1 VVITVDWSA
10 ANRPT
15 IGADSIWVY
24 EWPAATLTNV
34 ATRATAA
41 RVVLDTIRAHG
52 NSRVLVACDVS
63 FGYPAGTAAAA
74 GLMDHADAPQPW
86 LAMWRHLAA
95 ELTDTDG
102 NVNNRFHVAAELNR
116 RFGRPRF
123 WGAPP
128 AAESEWLPRTK
139 PPIERPLRE
148 VEQRYRAVGLYPASC
163 WQLLGA
169 GSVGSQSLTAIPV
182 LYRWRQALAGRCTVW
197 PFEQLTGASDEVVL
211 AEVWPSELPAAEI
224 AAVEHPV
231 KDARQVI
238 ALAHRLSCGVML
250 PALDDVDAA
259 CINEEGW
266 VLSTML

>member
-1 VVITVDWSA
+1 VIITVDWSA

-24 EWPAATLTNV
+24 EWPAETLTNV

-52 NSRVLVACDVS
+52 SSRVLVACDVS

-74 GLMDHADAPQPW
+74 GLVGHAGGPQPW
-86 LAMWRHLAA
+86 LAMWRHLAGDLA
-95 ELTDTDG
+95 DTDG
-102 NVNNRFHVAAELNR
+102 NVNNRFQVATALNR

-128 AAESEWLPRTK
+128 GAESEWLPRTK
-139 PPIERPLRE
+139 PPIEHELRE

-182 LYRWRQALAGRCTVW
+182 LHRWRQALAGRCTVW
-197 PFEQLTGASDEVVL
+197 PFEPLTGAPDEVVL
-211 AEVWPSELPAAEI
+211 AEVWPSELQPAEI
-224 AAVEHPV
+224 DAVEHPV

-238 ALAHRLSCGVML
+238 ALAHRLAGGVEVPEL
-250 PALDDVDAA
+250 SGASVS
-259 CINEEGW
+259 EEGW
-266 VLSTML
+266 VLSTMLT